1 MGSSVCD
8 QKSLYWIVE
17 SPERNGKKG
26 EREREKKKKNQ
37 NVEKGKPGE
46 EEEAYQS
53 IIHTSHI
60 QRQKGKGLSSCETP
74 TQWFQF
80 KLTEYG
86 RKNKENVGG
95 EKIKNSYQCG

>member
-1 MGSSVCD
+1 MGGNVGEGLMDRIMRVNIWVRPCVTKSPFIGSSRV
-8 QKSLYWIVE
+8 
-17 SPERNGKKG
+17 RNGKKG
-26 EREREKKKKNQ
+26 EREREKKEKNQ

-74 TQWFQF
+74 TQ
-80 KLTEYG
+80 
-86 RKNKENVGG
+86 
-95 EKIKNSYQCG
+95 